1 MQSYAFASLC
11 YMKSSTIFLLLAI
24 TAAEARNC
32 GDPYHKIDQ
41 VIERVPKPPPP
52 QQKPWSSGDSSL
64 EDDGGKVSN
73 EVNDKPAPPPQ
84 RAGQRSSGGGKN
96 SAPGEDYIMK
106 GDPHALDEINKQMD
120 EMRKMDYDDDD
131 DVHEVARPE
140 TVVQKEPQPPPPPP
154 KQQQEWQQQP
164 QKQQQ
169 QQPPQQQS
177 EKQPQ
182 QQQSYVIGIPI
193 ILPMFNMQFPPPGS
207 KQQQTAI
214 IKIEYGRSKRD
225 SLHSFW

>member
-1 MQSYAFASLC
+1 MQSYAFAGLC
-11 YMKSSTIFLLLAI
+11 DMKSLTIFLLLAI

-41 VIERVPKPPPP
+41 VIERVPKPP
-52 QQKPWSSGDSSL
+52 QKPWSSGDSSL
-64 EDDGGKVSN
+64 EDDGGKASN
-73 EVNDKPAPPPQ
+73 EVNDKPAQPPQ
-84 RAGQRSSGGGKN
+84 RAGQRTSGGGKN
-96 SAPGEDYIMK
+96 SAPAEDYIMK

-120 EMRKMDYDDDD
+120 EMRKPLDYDDDDDD

-140 TVVQKEPQPPPPPP
+140 TFVQKEPQPPPPPP

-164 QKQQQ
+164 QKQ
-169 QQPPQQQS
+169 PPQSQS
-177 EKQPQ
+177 EKQQQ

-193 ILPMFNMQFPPPGS
+193 ILPMFNMQFSPPGS

-214 IKIEYGRSKRD
+214 IKVVY
-225 SLHSFW
+225 